1 MLIGSNIGHGG
12 DRGLS
17 VPAIHAEIV
26 MGKSSKV
33 DAAVAASVG
42 TVPSVQGVADL
53 IVSASKGGRAAA
65 MMARQVWGLGFALS
79 IKPRSVE
86 REGFNAAVLKSWTA
100 DPTNKA
106 RVAVRE
112 MGEYRYSTDGETVA
126 DGDGTALTP
135 GFVLQYKGNALTKL
149 KRDTPTL
156 GALVAEQAKYFQDIC
171 ADAWRNLKDADASL
185 SRMDGETKG
194 RGATGGT
201 KPFGER
207 FTRDIETRILKPNAA
222 SFERGDTTAYEP
234 NLMERAVD
242 AMMAV
247 LRKG

>member
-1 MLIGSNIGHGG
+1 MR
-12 DRGLS
+12 D
-17 VPAIHAEIV
+17 
-26 MGKSSKV
+26 KSSKMNATTTPTV
-33 DAAVAASVG
+33 QKIADA
-42 TVPSVQGVADL
+42 
-53 IVSASKGGRAAA
+53 IVTASKGGRAAA
-65 MMARQVWGLGFALS
+65 MMAREIWGADFAQS

-86 REGFNAAVLKSWTA
+86 REGFNGAVLKSWTA
-100 DPTNKA
+100 DLTNKA
-106 RVAVRE
+106 LTVVRVR
-112 MGEYRYSTDGETVA
+112 GEYRYTFDGETIP
-126 DGDGTALTP
+126 DGEGLTLTS
-135 GFVLQYKGNALTKL
+135 GYVLQYKGNALTKL
-149 KRDTPTL
+149 KRETPTL

-185 SRMDGETKG
+185 DRMINEPKG
-194 RGATGGT
+194 RGATNGT

-234 NLMERAVD
+234 SLMERAVD

>member
-1 MLIGSNIGHGG
+1 MS
-12 DRGLS
+12 
-17 VPAIHAEIV
+17 
-26 MGKSSKV
+26 KSSKMNATTTPTPTV
-33 DAAVAASVG
+33 QNIADA
-42 TVPSVQGVADL
+42 
-53 IVSASKGGRAAA
+53 IVTASKGGRAAA
-65 MMARQVWGLGFALS
+65 MMAREVWGTDFAAT

-100 DPTNKA
+100 DLTNKA
-106 RVAVRE
+106 RVAVRV
-112 MGEYRYSTDGETVA
+112 MGEYRYTELGEQVT
-126 DGDGTALTP
+126 DGDGITLTP
-135 GFVLQYKGNALTKL
+135 GYVLQYKGNALTKL
-149 KRDTPTL
+149 KRETPTL

-185 SRMDGETKG
+185 NRMAGTTAG

-234 NLMERAVD
+234 SLMERAVD
-242 AMMAV
+242 AMMTV

>member
-1 MLIGSNIGHGG
+1 MS
-12 DRGLS
+12 
-17 VPAIHAEIV
+17 
-26 MGKSSKV
+26 KSSKV
-33 DAAVAASVG
+33 DAVATASVDA
-42 TVPSVQGVADL
+42 VPTVQGIADA

-65 MMARQVWGLGFALS
+65 MMARQVWGADFAKS
-79 IKPRSVE
+79 IKPNSVE
-86 REGFNAAVLKSWTA
+86 REGFNKAMLKSWTA

-106 RVAVRE
+106 QVAVRE
-112 MGEYRYSTDGETVA
+112 MGEYRYATDGETVA

-149 KRDTPTL
+149 KRETPTL
-156 GALVAEQAKYFQDIC
+156 GALVAEQAKRFQDIY

-207 FTRDIETRILKPNAA
+207 FTRDIEDRILKPNAA

-234 NLMERAVD
+234 RLMERAVD

>member
-1 MLIGSNIGHGG
+1 MS
-12 DRGLS
+12 
-17 VPAIHAEIV
+17 
-26 MGKSSKV
+26 KSSKMNATTTPTV
-33 DAAVAASVG
+33 QNIADA
-42 TVPSVQGVADL
+42 
-53 IVSASKGGRAAA
+53 IVTASKGGRAAA
-65 MMARQVWGLGFALS
+65 MMAREVWGTDFAQS

-100 DPTNKA
+100 DLTNKA
-106 RVAVRE
+106 RVAVRV
-112 MGEYRYSTDGETVA
+112 MGEYRYTELGEQVT
-126 DGDGTALTP
+126 DGDGITLTP
-135 GFVLQYKGNALTKL
+135 GYVLQYKGNALTKL
-149 KRDTPTL
+149 KRETPTL

-185 SRMDGETKG
+185 NRMAGTTAG

-234 NLMERAVD
+234 SLMERAVD

>member
-1 MLIGSNIGHGG
+1 MS
-12 DRGLS
+12 
-17 VPAIHAEIV
+17 
-26 MGKSSKV
+26 KSSKV
-33 DAAVAASVG
+33 DAVATASVDAVATASVDA
-42 TVPSVQGVADL
+42 VPTVQGIADA

-65 MMARQVWGLGFALS
+65 MMARQVWGADFAAT
-79 IKPRSVE
+79 IKPGSLQRI
-86 REGFNAAVLKSWTA
+86 GFNGAVLKSWTA

-106 RVAVRE
+106 REAVRE
-112 MGEYRYSTDGETVA
+112 MGEYRYAADGETVA

-149 KRDTPTL
+149 KRETPTL
-156 GALVAEQAKYFQDIC
+156 GALVAEQIKYFQGIY

-185 SRMDGETKG
+185 ERMGGETKG

-207 FTRDIETRILKPNAA
+207 FTRDIEDRFLKPNAA
-222 SFERGDTTAYEP
+222 SFERGDPTAYEP
-234 NLMERAVD
+234 SLMGRAID
-242 AMMAV
+242 AMKEV

>member
-1 MLIGSNIGHGG
+1 M
-12 DRGLS
+12 RK
-17 VPAIHAEIV
+17 VP
-26 MGKSSKV
+26 KV
-33 DAAVAASVG
+33 DAAVAASVEAPEVLS
-42 TVPSVQGVADL
+42 VPTVQGIADA

-79 IKPRSVE
+79 VKPRSVE

-100 DPTNKA
+100 DPTNKPK
-106 RVAVRE
+106 VAVRE
-112 MGEYRYSTDGETVA
+112 MGEYRYATDGETVA

-156 GALVAEQAKYFQDIC
+156 GALVAEQAKYFQDTC

-185 SRMDGETKG
+185 TRMDGETKG

-234 NLMERAVD
+234 SLMERAVD

>member
-1 MLIGSNIGHGG
+1 MLIWLDMSHGG
-12 DRGLS
+12 DGGLS

-26 MGKSSKV
+26 MSKSKV
-33 DAAVAASVG
+33 AAAVAAN
-42 TVPSVQGVADL
+42 TNHAPTVQGIADA

-65 MMARQVWGLGFALS
+65 MMARQVWGADFATA

-86 REGFNAAVLKSWTA
+86 REGFNAAVLRSWTA
-100 DPTNKA
+100 DPTNKPLT
-106 RVAVRE
+106 AVRVR
-112 MGEYRYSTDGETVA
+112 GEYRYATDGETVA

-156 GALVAEQAKYFQDIC
+156 GALVAEQAKRFQDIC

-222 SFERGDTTAYEP
+222 SFERGDTTAFEP
-234 NLMERAVD
+234 SLMERAVD

>member
-1 MLIGSNIGHGG
+1 
-12 DRGLS
+12 
-17 VPAIHAEIV
+17 

-42 TVPSVQGVADL
+42 TVATVQGVADL

-79 IKPRSVE
+79 VKPRSVE

>member
-1 MLIGSNIGHGG
+1 
-12 DRGLS
+12 
-17 VPAIHAEIV
+17 

-33 DAAVAASVG
+33 DAAVAANVNPVA
-42 TVPSVQGVADL
+42 TVQGVANL
-53 IVSASKGGRAAA
+53 ILASSKGGRVAAL
-65 MMARQVWGLGFALS
+65 MARQLWGADFAQS

-86 REGFNAAVLKSWTA
+86 REGFNAAVLKSWTS

-112 MGEYRYSTDGETVA
+112 MGEYRYATDGETVA
-126 DGDGTALTP
+126 DGDGLELSP
-135 GFVLQYKGNALTKL
+135 GYVLQYKGNALTKL

-156 GALVAEQAKYFQDIC
+156 GALVAEQAKYFQDTC

-185 SRMDGETKG
+185 ARIATEGAK

-207 FTRDIETRILKPNAA
+207 FTRDIETRILKPNAS

-234 NLMERAVD
+234 SLMERAVD

>member
-1 MLIGSNIGHGG
+1 MS
-12 DRGLS
+12 
-17 VPAIHAEIV
+17 
-26 MGKSSKV
+26 KSSKMNATTTPTPTPTV
-33 DAAVAASVG
+33 QNIADA
-42 TVPSVQGVADL
+42 
-53 IVSASKGGRAAA
+53 IVTASKGGRAAA
-65 MMARQVWGLGFALS
+65 MMAREVWGTDFAAT

-86 REGFNAAVLKSWTA
+86 REGFNGAVLKSWTA

-106 RVAVRE
+106 RVAVRI
-112 MGEYRYSTDGETVA
+112 MGEYRYAEPNEQIT
-126 DGDGTALTP
+126 DGDGTTLTP

-156 GALVAEQAKYFQDIC
+156 GALVAEQAKYFQDTC

-185 SRMDGETKG
+185 NRMAGTTAG

-234 NLMERAVD
+234 SLMERAVD

>member
-1 MLIGSNIGHGG
+1 MS
-12 DRGLS
+12 
-17 VPAIHAEIV
+17 
-26 MGKSSKV
+26 KSSKMNATTTPTPTV
-33 DAAVAASVG
+33 QNIADA
-42 TVPSVQGVADL
+42 
-53 IVSASKGGRAAA
+53 IVTASKGGRTAA
-65 MMARQVWGLGFALS
+65 MMAREVWGADFAAT

-86 REGFNAAVLKSWTA
+86 REGFNGAVLKSWTA

-106 RVAVRE
+106 LTVVRVR
-112 MGEYRYSTDGETVA
+112 GEYRYAEQGEQIT
-126 DGDGTALTP
+126 DGDGTTLTP

-149 KRDTPTL
+149 KRETPTL
-156 GALVAEQAKYFQDIC
+156 GALVAEQAKYFQDTC

-185 SRMDGETKG
+185 TRMDGTTAG
-194 RGATGGT
+194 RGATNGT

-234 NLMERAVD
+234 SLMERAVD